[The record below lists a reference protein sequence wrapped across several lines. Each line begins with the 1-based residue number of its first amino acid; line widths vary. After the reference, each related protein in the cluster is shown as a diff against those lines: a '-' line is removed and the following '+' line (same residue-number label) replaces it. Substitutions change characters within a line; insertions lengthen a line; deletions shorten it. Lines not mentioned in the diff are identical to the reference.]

1 MKNGLYLWCILPP
14 AELAKAI
21 HAQRL
26 QFAESHFCQEALK
39 PPVHLT
45 LFPTIEMPEYFEKRF
60 QPLEDWLAQQVKFT
74 VQLRNFNFFDNLR
87 SPALYI
93 DVVKNEQLKTLRA
106 GLCKMLRKEIPI
118 LKSPGSFT
126 PHFTIGYRD
135 IPKEMFPNIMK
146 EYGRRRFDASFDVNR
161 IYLLKHNYAG
171 WQVHKEF
178 ALGVHPAVM
187 EASLQGILFV

>member
-1 MKNGLYLWCILPP
+1 MKNGRYLWCILPP
-14 AELAKAI
+14 AELAKGI

-45 LFPTIEMPEYFEKRF
+45 LFPTIDMPEYFEKRF
-60 QPLEDWLAQQVKFT
+60 QLLEDWLAQQAKFT
-74 VQLRNFNFFDNLR
+74 VQLHNFNFFDNMR

-135 IPKEMFPNIMK
+135 IPKEVFSNIRK
-146 EYGRRRFDASFDVNR
+146 EYARRRFEGSFEVNKL
-161 IYLLKHNYAG
+161 YLLKHNYAN
-171 WQVHKEF
+171 WQIHREF
-178 ALGVHPAVM
+178 ELGVHPEVLK
-187 EASLQGILFV
+187 ASLQGSLFV